1 MIVVKDLIYQYE
13 STEMDTLKS
22 ISLSLKEGEIIGL
35 LGHNGAGK
43 TTLLECLS
51 GIRKIKSGDIH
62 IDNIDDNSYKNI
74 SYIPNDLYLY
84 NMLTIQETLIFM
96 GRLYSLST
104 KDILRKVEPL
114 LKLFSLEEK
123 RNEYIKNLSYG
134 MKQKVALI
142 LGIIDSPK
150 YVLLD
155 EPMNGYD
162 ALSTKTTKDFLLN
175 YSRNNSAGILLSSHR
190 LDIVEDICDRVYVI
204 NQGNVIFEGLVST
217 LKNDRSFEEALIG
230 IVQGEDIN
238 EEK

>member
-62 IDNIDDNSYKNI
+62 VDNIDDNPYKNI

-175 YSRNNSAGILLSSHR
+175 YSKNNSAGILLSSHR

-204 NQGNVIFEGLVST
+204 NQGNVIFEGVVST

>member
-62 IDNIDDNSYKNI
+62 IDNIDANPYKNI

-104 KDILRKVEPL
+104 KDILGKVEPL

-175 YSRNNSAGILLSSHR
+175 YSKNNSAGILLSSHR

>member
-51 GIRKIKSGDIH
+51 GIRKIKGGDIH
-62 IDNIDDNSYKNI
+62 IDNIDANPYKNI

-104 KDILRKVEPL
+104 KDILGKVEPL

-175 YSRNNSAGILLSSHR
+175 YSKNNSAGILLSSHR

>member
-62 IDNIDDNSYKNI
+62 IDNIDDNPYKNI

-175 YSRNNSAGILLSSHR
+175 YSKNNSAGILLSSHR